1 MSDELELRVSR
12 IEAYLDEVDRD
23 WRRSRIPRFSSGAP
37 SRAPLV
43 VDEDQTRRDR
53 IALGL
58 ESAPAEPKKKNNGLQ
73 KLNPVPPPDDGGA
86 GNPDAVPPGLV
97 KTNDDRGPEAA

>member
-58 ESAPAEPKKKNNGLQ
+58 ESAPAKTTKKNGLQ
-73 KLNPVPPPDDGGA
+73 KLDPVPPPPDDGSDGITV
-86 GNPDAVPPGLV
+86 D
-97 KTNDDRGPEAA
+97 DDRGPEAA